1 MSDESES
8 KVAVLWKAMEQS
20 LADLQKDLV
29 KNTVKHNVSAGVRL
43 RAGLRDVRKQISE
56 IIKETLEADKAV
68 TQSRADRK
76 AKGEEVG
83 ESEVSA

>member
-20 LADLQKDLV
+20 LADLQKDLA

-68 TQSRADRK
+68 TQFRADRK